1 MSAIWGNLGYM
12 LGGLPFTLSIALV
25 AIAGSLV
32 LGTLMALVRLSR
44 RRWLRYPAAAF
55 IEVARSVPLVLF
67 IFFTYFMIAA
77 QGYDVSAF
85 WSCGLAL
92 TIYISAYVA
101 EIVRGGILSVDQGQ
115 LEAATA
121 TGLSG
126 PAALRYVVLPQA
138 IRRMMPA
145 LVSQMIVLIKDTSV
159 ATIIGIP
166 EFFTRVLEANAR
178 TLAYPFQLLLFA
190 AAVYFVICYAL
201 SLFSRRLELKVA

>member
-1 MSAIWGNLGYM
+1 MSAVWGNLGYM
-12 LGGLPFTLSIALV
+12 LGGLRFTLSIALV
-25 AIAGSLV
+25 AIVGSLV
-32 LGTLMALVRLSR
+32 LGTLMALARMSTR
-44 RRWLRYPAAAF
+44 AWLHYPAAGL
-55 IEVARSVPLVLF
+55 IELARSVPLVLF

-85 WSCGLAL
+85 WSCSLAL

-101 EIVRGGILSVDQGQ
+101 EIVRGGIIGVDGGQ
-115 LEAATA
+115 TEAARA
-121 TGLSG
+121 TGLSN
-126 PAALRYVVLPQA
+126 AATLRYVVLPQA

-201 SLFSRRLELKVA
+201 SLLSRRLELKVS

>member
-1 MSAIWGNLGYM
+1 MSAVWNNLGYM
-12 LGGLPFTLSIALV
+12 LGGLRFTLSIALV
-25 AIAGSLV
+25 AILGSLV
-32 LGTLMALVRLSR
+32 LGTLMAVARMSHR
-44 RRWLRYPAAAF
+44 PWLHYPAVLL
-55 IEVARSVPLVLF
+55 IEAARSVPLVLF

-85 WSCGLAL
+85 WSCSLAL

-101 EIVRGGILSVDQGQ
+101 EIVRGGIIGIDAGQ
-115 LEAATA
+115 SEAARA
-121 TGLSG
+121 TGLSN
-126 PAALRYVVLPQA
+126 AATLRHVVLPQA
-138 IRRMMPA
+138 VRRMMPA

-190 AAVYFVICYAL
+190 AAVYFVICYGL
-201 SLFSRRLELKVA
+201 SLLSRRLELKAS